1 MYGRSPGFAP
11 DIGTETWIPDA
22 AVRRRPRESLVVQK
36 FGGSSVADPV
46 SIRRVAQRILEAR
59 AAGRR
64 VVVVVSAM
72 GDTTDELLD
81 LANGVTSFPSAREL
95 DVLLSAG
102 ERISTAL
109 LALALTDLGVTA
121 RAFTGPEAGLV
132 TDGTHG
138 RAHLVDVNPRRVRSF
153 LRQDGIAVV
162 AGFQGQSLTT
172 KEVTTLGRGGSD
184 ITAVALAAALGAA
197 ECEIY
202 TDVAGVYTADP
213 RVVPAARKIPSLT
226 SGEMLELAAAG
237 AKVLHPRCVEYA
249 RRFGVVLHVR
259 SSFTQQPG
267 TLVLPDPANGPGEP
281 PPLERPIVT
290 GVTADANQAKVTLAG
305 VPDAAGA
312 AARIFRLVARAG
324 ARVEMIVQ
332 NAATVG
338 SGRTDISFTVP
349 AEDVPA
355 VVERLRAARG
365 QVGFLEVDHDE
376 DVALLSV
383 RGFGMRQ
390 GHQVFPRVLA
400 ALGRAGVNV
409 EMISASEFRISVV
422 VRADAL
428 ARAEDAVSEAFSAA
442 WAEVPALV

>member
-1 MYGRSPGFAP
+1 MEP
-11 DIGTETWIPDA
+11 DITTDAWVPDA
-22 AVRRRPRESLVVQK
+22 AVRRRPREALVVQK

-46 SIRRVAQRILEAR
+46 SIRRVAHRVLEAR

-81 LANGVTSFPSAREL
+81 LANGVTPFPSAREL

-109 LALALTDLGVTA
+109 LALALTDRGVSA

-138 RAHLVDVNPRRVRSF
+138 KAHLVDVNPRRIRSF

-162 AGFQGQSLTT
+162 AGFQGESRST

-202 TDVAGVYTADP
+202 TDVAGVYSADP

-226 SGEMLELAAAG
+226 SEEMLELAAAG

-259 SSFTQQPG
+259 SSFTQEPG
-267 TLVLPDPANGPGEP
+267 TLVLPDRRSVPGEP
-281 PPLERPIVT
+281 VELEQPIVT
-290 GVTADANQAKVTLAG
+290 GVTADPNQAKVTVTG

-324 ARVEMIVQ
+324 VRVEMIVQ
-332 NAATVG
+332 NAGTLG

-349 AEDVPA
+349 AEHGPA
-355 VVERLRAARG
+355 VVKLLREAREH
-365 QVGFLEVDHDE
+365 VGFLAVDRDE
-376 DVALLSV
+376 EIALLSV

-390 GHQVFPRVLA
+390 GHRVFPRVLA
-400 ALGRAGVNV
+400 ALARAGVNV
-409 EMISASEFRISVV
+409 EMISASEFRIAVV

-428 ARAEDAVSEAFSAA
+428 ARAEDAVGEAFSAT